1 VTEPT
6 QKLLVALH
14 KAIDERFKIIQGQ
27 LSALNELLDAVVAD
41 LAA

>member
-14 KAIDERFKIIQGQ
+14 KAIAERFKIIQGHSQ
-27 LSALNELLDAVVAD
+27 PSMSGSG
-41 LAA
+41 AAR

>member
-14 KAIDERFKIIQGQ
+14 KAIDERFKSSKAT
-27 LSALNELLDAVVAD
+27 LSPQ
-41 LAA
+41 

>member
-14 KAIDERFKIIQGQ
+14 KAIDERFKIIQPSMSG
-27 LSALNELLDAVVAD
+27 SG
-41 LAA
+41 AAR